1 MDVIE
6 SFQRIRPIWVMKLSH
21 RLARGEAVRSSF
33 LEQLEI
39 FYDRLLHA
47 VQTGDPAW
55 MDSVLDEWVEARTET
70 ELANRDSSLPPIL
83 DIILISTYE
92 IAREN
97 LDESSAMEVMGVFL
111 PIYTHAY
118 RYATQ
123 KEYSLYV
130 EHISNELEK
139 AKASLEKLDKSKSDF
154 IAIAAHELKTPLTLI
169 EGYTAMLTD
178 QLEELEA
185 INQAPILL
193 KGINTGARR
202 LKEIVDDMIDVS
214 MIDNNMLSLHYQ
226 PLWMS
231 RLIKMIQH
239 EFNDSASA
247 RRQSLE
253 IEDFPGSQEMMYGDA
268 ERLYQ
273 AFRNL
278 VSNAI
283 KFTPD
288 GGRICIGGRKLPGF
302 IEITVSD
309 TGIGVNPDDQVRI
322 FEKFRN
328 LGNPQLHSSS
338 KIKFKGGGPG
348 LGLSIAKGIVE
359 AHGGAIWVESEG
371 YDELKYPGSI
381 FHVLLPMRTEPP
393 DEKIARLFRGMVDT
407 APLEAKESSR
417 ESEETSAASSEV
429 VQGS

>member
-6 SFQRIRPIWVMKLSH
+6 SFQHIRPIWVTKISH
-21 RLARGEAVRSSF
+21 RLARGEAVRNSF
-33 LEQLEI
+33 LQQLDL
-39 FYDRLLHA
+39 FYDHLLHA

-55 MDSVLDEWVEARTET
+55 MDSVLDDWVEARTET

-97 LDESSAMEVMGVFL
+97 LDEGSAIEVLGVFL

-123 KEYSLYV
+123 KEYSLYT

-178 QLEELEA
+178 QLGEFEK
-185 INQAPILL
+185 ITQAPILL

-226 PLWMS
+226 PLWIS
-231 RLIKMIQH
+231 RLIKMVQQ
-239 EFNDSASA
+239 EFSDTISD
-247 RRQSLE
+247 RKQILE
-253 IEDFPGSQEMMYGDA
+253 NISFPGSQDLMYGDA

-288 GGRICIGGRKLPGF
+288 GGRISIGGRKLPGF

-309 TGIGVNPDDQVRI
+309 TGIGVNPDDQVHI

-338 KIKFKGGGPG
+338 KTKFKGGGPG

-371 YDELKYPGSI
+371 YDEVKYPGST

-393 DEKIARLFRGMVDT
+393 DEKIARLFRGLVDT
-407 APLEAKESSR
+407 TPSVVKEQSQESPETTTAP
-417 ESEETSAASSEV
+417 SEV
-429 VQGS
+429 VQS